1 MGYRKSKRRRLR
13 SRRSRR
19 RGGTTGTMD
28 NPFMAPPPPN
38 QPPYLQRA
46 NANTFNAARN
56 DYLNGINMAQP
67 AIGYQPMTE
76 RPYLGPTSPPG
87 DLPPLR
93 RDSDEFSDAIGP
105 TGDETDFEGDMYH
118 PPDNGGYRSRRR
130 R

>member
-28 NPFMAPPPPN
+28 NPFMTPPPPN

-46 NANTFNAARN
+46 NANMFNAARN
-56 DYLNGINMAQP
+56 DYLNGINMAP
-67 AIGYQPMTE
+67 STLGNQPMTE

-93 RDSDEFSDAIGP
+93 RDSDDFDDAVDDHFDDAVGS
-105 TGDETDFEGDMYH
+105 M
-118 PPDNGGYRSRRR
+118 GGRRSRRR